1 MCFKLDSRVQSIT
14 LSLETM
20 KYPISIQ
27 QKRDEFL
34 PIPPN
39 LNQVFQGEQKSD
51 SEFPAFKYMFKIN
64 NRNTVKKRGICSK
77 LTLKTPEKCHDDI
90 LIFYCYLLT
99 YFTPFSDVFINF

>member
-1 MCFKLDSRVQSIT
+1 MALFQFMCFKLGSRVQSIT

-39 LNQVFQGEQKSD
+39 LNQVFQWEEKSD
-51 SEFPAFKYMFKIN
+51 SEFPAFKYMLKIN
-64 NRNTVKKRGICSK
+64 NRNTQ
-77 LTLKTPEKCHDDI
+77 KTRNMFKVNNKDTRKMSWRHSDI
-90 LIFYCYLLT
+90 LLLSFNIFYT
-99 YFTPFSDVFINF
+99 F